1 MSGAWIRALVLILLF
16 SAIVLV
22 VERLLGG
29 FLSERAATRQ
39 RNQRLEDIARGASR
53 AEIMQRLRRHVSAV
67 STDLP
72 GFLLGPAQRVE
83 RTLVMA
89 GITSPLDRVMI
100 LLVVA
105 PIALFLFLTMLVTIG
120 GVSMTFGRI
129 ILLFTLAVAAG
140 VGLPMFYFNFRAN
153 RRRRKF
159 QEQLP
164 VALDIF
170 IRGLRAGHPV
180 AAAIDLLTTELDDP
194 MGSEF
199 GLVADEVTYG
209 ADLTDALQAMAD
221 RWDIEDMRMF
231 VVSLAVQIETGG
243 NLAEILE
250 NLNKV
255 IRDRAQ
261 LFLKVRALSSEGRIS
276 AIMLT
281 LLPIVTFLFLF
292 LVNPT
297 FYLDVAGDPMFATGF
312 IGLIGLYLIGFWM
325 MRRMVDLKV

>member
-1 MSGAWIRALVLILLF
+1 MSGVWIRALVLILLF

-29 FLSERAATRQ
+29 YLSERAATRQ

-53 AEIMQRLRRHVSAV
+53 AEVMQRLRRHVSAV
-67 STDLP
+67 SPNLP
-72 GFLLGPAQRVE
+72 APLVPLATKIE

-89 GITSPLDRVMI
+89 GIASPIDRVMM
-100 LLVVA
+100 LLVAA
-105 PIALFLFLTMLVTIG
+105 PIALFLFLTVLVTIAG
-120 GVSMTFGRI
+120 ISITFGRI
-129 ILLFTLAVAAG
+129 LLLLTIAVIAG
-140 VGLPMFYFNFRAN
+140 IGLPMFYFNFRAN
-153 RRRRKF
+153 RRRKKF

-180 AAAIDLLTTELDDP
+180 SAAIDLLTTELDDP
-194 MGSEF
+194 IGSEF

-209 ADLTDALQAMAD
+209 AELTDALQAMAE
-221 RWDIEDMRMF
+221 RWDLEDLRMF
-231 VVSLAVQIETGG
+231 VVSLAVQVETGG

-255 IRDRAQ
+255 IRERSQ

>member
-1 MSGAWIRALVLILLF
+1 MNGVWIRALVLILLF

-22 VERLLGG
+22 VERVLGS
-29 FLSERAATRQ
+29 FLSERAAGRQ

-53 AEIMQRLRRHVSAV
+53 AEVMQRLRRNVSAV
-67 STDLP
+67 SPDLP
-72 GFLLGPAQRVE
+72 AVVRAIAVRAE

-89 GITSPLDRVMI
+89 GISAPIDRVLLI
-100 LLVVA
+100 LFVA
-105 PIALFLFLTMLVTIG
+105 PVALFLLLTLLVALA
-120 GVSMTFGRI
+120 GVGMTFGRV
-129 ILLFTLAVAAG
+129 LLLLTLAAAAG
-140 VGLPMFYFNFRAN
+140 IGLPMFYFNFRAN
-153 RRRRKF
+153 RRRKKF

-180 AAAIDLLTTELDDP
+180 AAAIDLLTTELEDP

-209 ADLTDALQAMAD
+209 ANLTDALQAMAD
-221 RWDIEDMRMF
+221 RWDLEDLRMF
-231 VVSLAVQIETGG
+231 VVSLAVQVETGG

-255 IRDRAQ
+255 IRERAQ

-312 IGLIGLYLIGFWM
+312 IGLIVLYLIGFWM
-325 MRRMVDLKV
+325 MRKMVDLKV

>member
-1 MSGAWIRALVLILLF
+1 MSGVWIKALVLILLF

-22 VERLLGG
+22 VERVLGS

-39 RNQRLEDIARGASR
+39 RNQRLEDISRGVSR
-53 AEIMQRLRRHVSAV
+53 AEVMQRLRRHVTTV
-67 STDLP
+67 SPDLP
-72 GFLLGPAQRVE
+72 GFIQPFAVKIE
-83 RTLVMA
+83 KTLIMA
-89 GITSPLDRVMI
+89 GIAAPLNRLMLI
-100 LLVVA
+100 LVVA
-105 PIALFLFLTMLVTIG
+105 PVALFLLLTVLVTIG
-120 GVSMTFGRI
+120 GMGMTFGRM
-129 ILLFTLAVAAG
+129 LLLGTIAVAAG
-140 VGLPMFYFNFRAN
+140 VGLPLFYFNFRAS
-153 RRRRKF
+153 RRRKKF

-170 IRGLRAGHPV
+170 IRGLRAGHPI

-194 MGSEF
+194 IGSEF

-209 ADLTDALQAMAD
+209 AELTDALHAMAE
-221 RWDIEDMRMF
+221 RWDLEDLRMF
-231 VVSLAVQIETGG
+231 VVSLSVQVETGG

-292 LVNPT
+292 LVNPQ

-312 IGLIGLYLIGFWM
+312 IGLIGMYLIGFWM
-325 MRRMVDLKV
+325 MRKMVDLKV

>member
-1 MSGAWIRALVLILLF
+1 MSGVWIRALVLILLF

-22 VERLLGG
+22 VERVLGSY
-29 FLSERAATRQ
+29 LSERAAARQ
-39 RNQRLEDIARGASR
+39 RNQRLQDISRGVSR
-53 AEIMQRLRRHVSAV
+53 VEVMQRLRRNLSSVSP
-67 STDLP
+67 DLP
-72 GFLLGPAQRVE
+72 GFLRPFALRIE
-83 RTLVMA
+83 KTLVMA
-89 GITSPLDRVMI
+89 GIAAPLNRLMLI
-100 LLVVA
+100 LAVA
-105 PIALFLFLTMLVTIG
+105 PVAIFLVLTILVTIG
-120 GVSMTFGRI
+120 GVGLSFGRI
-129 ILLFTLAVAAG
+129 LLLGTFAIAAG
-140 VGLPMFYFNFRAN
+140 VGLPLFYFNFRAS
-153 RRRRKF
+153 RRRKKF

-170 IRGLRAGHPV
+170 IRGLRAGHPI

-209 ADLTDALQAMAD
+209 AELTDALHAMAE
-221 RWDIEDMRMF
+221 RWDLEDLRMF
-231 VVSLAVQIETGG
+231 VVSLSVQVETGG

-312 IGLIGLYLIGFWM
+312 IGLIVWYMIGFWM
-325 MRRMVDLKV
+325 MRKMVDLKV